1 MNANSEFT
9 WATADTVLVYK
20 LFVFH
25 SSWILGQYERNI
37 VLTYILRASSLS
49 CQDKI
54 ILFHIL
60 RFFGV
65 EESMW
70 SGIANPFSDSPKETH
85 PFGDGNSCW
94 KGSKGSNIANHAWS
108 NNHLFEF
115 ENARVIDKG
124 NYRRSARLWNP
135 GILRKPSMPMITQN
149 RCLGNIPFFY
159 DYHFKFTF
167 SFHEFF
173 TAYFY
178 CLLVF
183 WHIYCLYLKFSLSI
197 LVFDKGYRLVAES
210 LPF

>member
-1 MNANSEFT
+1 MSKNPCDLGSQIRFRILPKKRTLLET
-9 WATADTVLVYK
+9 GILVGK
-20 LFVFH
+20 AQKAQILLTT
-25 SSWILGQYERNI
+25 LGQTTI
-37 VLTYILRASSLS
+37 
-49 CQDKI
+49 
-54 ILFHIL
+54 
-60 RFFGV
+60 
-65 EESMW
+65 
-70 SGIANPFSDSPKETH
+70 
-85 PFGDGNSCW
+85 
-94 KGSKGSNIANHAWS
+94 
-108 NNHLFEF
+108 LFEF

-124 NYRRSARLWNP
+124 NCRRSARLWNP

-183 WHIYCLYLKFSLSI
+183 WHIYCSYLKFSLSI